1 MNALLGAVSR
11 SRLMFDLI
19 VDRYSAWLPL
29 GLVIFAVSTLALAV
43 ATKAVNTQIESQRD
57 AVAQLRSAAQ
67 TKAGQAGPKAVQR
80 SAAAAWEL
88 LPLAQRQNDDLKTLF
103 QLARRRGLLVAQAE
117 YGRPADVSA
126 SIDGLQLTLPLGGS
140 YPQLRQFAE
149 DALRAMPHLSIDQIG
164 FERDAIAGA
173 NVAARMKLTL
183 WYRAGSP
190 T

>member
-1 MNALLGAVSR
+1 MNALLGALSR
-11 SRLMFDLI
+11 SRLIFDLI

-29 GLVIFAVSTLALAV
+29 GLVIFALSALALTA
-43 ATKAVNTQIESQRD
+43 ATKAANTQIELQRD

-67 TKAGQAGPKAVQR
+67 ARAGQGGPNVVHR
-80 SAAAAWEL
+80 SAGAAWEL
-88 LPLAQRQNDDLKTLF
+88 LPLAQRQNEDLKTLF
-103 QLARRRGLLVAQAE
+103 QLARRRGLLLAQAE

-164 FERDAIAGA
+164 FERDTIAGA
-173 NVAARMKLTL
+173 VARIKLTL